1 MIFIIFS
8 VECRLLKASVL
19 CSKDE
24 EEKYKI
30 REQNMIEHVTVF
42 VGNIPYE
49 MLEAELEALFL
60 ESGLNV
66 VSVMIEMD
74 ERERSRG
81 FGFVTLASIQ
91 DAEQA
96 IEKLNRKEVGKLKLR
111 VNLARA
117 DSHYLKADK

>member
-1 MIFIIFS
+1 MS
-8 VECRLLKASVL
+8 
-19 CSKDE
+19 
-24 EEKYKI
+24 
-30 REQNMIEHVTVF
+30 EHVNVF

-49 MLEAELEALFL
+49 MLESELETLFL

-66 VSVMIEMD
+66 VSVMIEVD

-81 FGFVTLASIQ
+81 FGFVTLASAE
-91 DAEQA
+91 DADQA